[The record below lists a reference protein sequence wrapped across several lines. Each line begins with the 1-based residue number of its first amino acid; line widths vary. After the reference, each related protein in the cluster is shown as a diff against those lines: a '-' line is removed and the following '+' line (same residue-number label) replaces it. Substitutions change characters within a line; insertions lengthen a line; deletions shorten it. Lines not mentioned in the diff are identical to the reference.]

1 MAHESLEVLAQ
12 HLRPGMFVEDLD
24 RPWLDTPFLIQGFL
38 LDNDGDIQTLQ
49 QLCHHVYVDPLRST
63 VAVPRCAAADNKGLG
78 SMAAERSLEVV
89 RPAPASTFGSPGGAR
104 PPTRNRMPVDDYDRV
119 SSALP
124 DPAEKFK
131 ITPDRPRAALANV
144 SPADWRPTVAARAT
158 DTDTSEVGARFNP
171 LSRLKG
177 FFEDIA
183 SSWRESRVPS
193 VPLPEVEETP
203 VRPPD
208 PFMAPPGVKLV
219 IYPEQRPVREE
230 LPRAEKS
237 FTRARE
243 TLDRL
248 AQDMR
253 TGTSVDVAGVDDVVN
268 DMVDSMIANPDALM
282 WIARMRQQHNDVYA
296 HGVQVG
302 VYLLALGRHLG
313 FPKAQ
318 LGHLGTMGLL
328 LDLGKTALPRTLLE
342 KPGRLTDEEFELMKR
357 HVEYGLEVVTSGPQ
371 SLHPDILE
379 GIAQH
384 HERLNGLG
392 YPKGLHGDQISMYG
406 RMAGIADCFAA
417 LTSPRPYA
425 ETLSVSDAMMRM
437 YKWGGEHFAQPLV
450 EKLVQ
455 AIGVFPVGSLVE
467 LSSGEVAVVIRH
479 NRVRRLQP
487 TVLVIA
493 GADKQPLQRFRTLD
507 LLNEPKQPGAPR
519 IQVHRGLPAGAYG
532 LDTSSCYLSAA

>member
-1 MAHESLEVLAQ
+1 MAQESLEVLTQ
-12 HLRPGMFVEDLD
+12 DLLPGMFVEDLD

-38 LDNDGDIQTLQ
+38 LDDKHDIETLR

-63 VAVPRCAAADNKGLG
+63 VPMPLTQSGQKRPLAPEGTGAGVARP
-78 SMAAERSLEVV
+78 LEVIRPSGRSKV
-89 RPAPASTFGSPGGAR
+89 GGERPARDRA
-104 PPTRNRMPVDDYDRV
+104 PVDDDDRA
-119 SSALP
+119 SSATSQRP
-124 DPAEKFK
+124 KEK
-131 ITPDRPRAALANV
+131 ITLAPGPRPVAHVPAG
-144 SPADWRPTVAARAT
+144 ADWPPAGPAQPASAPAA
-158 DTDTSEVGARFNP
+158 GASGVLFNP

-177 FFEDIA
+177 LFDGLA
-183 SSWRESRVPS
+183 HAWRETRLPS
-193 VPLPEVEETP
+193 VPLPDAADAI
-203 VRPPD
+203 RPD
-208 PFMAPPGVKLV
+208 PAMAPPGVQLV
-219 IYPEQRPVREE
+219 IYPDERPIREE

-237 FTRARE
+237 FVRARE

-253 TGTSVDVAGVDDVVN
+253 TGTRVDVEGVDEVVN
-268 DMVDSMIANPDALM
+268 DMVDSMIASPDALM
-282 WIARMRQQHNDVYA
+282 WIARMRQQHSDIYS

-313 FPKAQ
+313 FPKMQ

-328 LDLGKTALPRTLLE
+328 LDLGKTALPRDLLE

-357 HVEYGLEVVTSGPQ
+357 HVEYGLEVVSSGPKA
-371 SLHPDILE
+371 LHPDILE

-392 YPKGLHGDQISMYG
+392 YPTGLRGDQISVYG

-425 ETLSVSDAMMRM
+425 EALSVSDAMMRL
-437 YKWGGEHFAQPLV
+437 YKWGGELFAQPLV

-487 TVLVIA
+487 SVLVIA
-493 GADKQPLQRFRTLD
+493 NPDKQPLQRFRTLD
-507 LLNEPKQPGAPR
+507 MLNEPKAQAGSPLH
-519 IQVHRGLPAGAYG
+519 VHRGLPAGAYG
-532 LDTSSCYLSAA
+532 LDTSACYLSAA

>member
-1 MAHESLEVLAQ
+1 MA
-12 HLRPGMFVEDLD
+12 PG
-24 RPWLDTPFLIQGFL
+24 PKP
-38 LDNDGDIQTLQ
+38 
-49 QLCHHVYVDPLRST
+49 
-63 VAVPRCAAADNKGLG
+63 AANA
-78 SMAAERSLEVV
+78 
-89 RPAPASTFGSPGGAR
+89 
-104 PPTRNRMPVDDYDRV
+104 
-119 SSALP
+119 
-124 DPAEKFK
+124 
-131 ITPDRPRAALANV
+131 RPRADWPRADLAQ
-144 SPADWRPTVAARAT
+144 AASAP
-158 DTDTSEVGARFNP
+158 DSGASGVLFNP

-177 FFEDIA
+177 LFDGVA
-183 SSWRESRVPS
+183 HAWRETRLPS
-193 VPLPEVEETP
+193 VPLPDAADAN
-203 VRPPD
+203 RPD
-208 PFMAPPGVKLV
+208 PSMAPPGVQLV
-219 IYPEQRPVREE
+219 VYPDERPIRDE
-230 LPRAEKS
+230 LPRAERS
-237 FTRARE
+237 FVRARE

-253 TGTSVDVAGVDDVVN
+253 TSTCVDVAGVNEVVN
-268 DMVDSMIANPDALM
+268 DMVDSMIASPDALM
-282 WIARMRQQHNDVYA
+282 WIARMRQQHSDVYS

-313 FPKAQ
+313 FPKMQ

-328 LDLGKTALPRTLLE
+328 LDLGKTALPRDLLE
-342 KPGRLTDEEFELMKR
+342 KPGRLTDQEFALMKR
-357 HVEYGLEVVTSGPQ
+357 HVEYGLEVVSSGPKA
-371 SLHPDILE
+371 LHPDILE

-392 YPKGLHGDQISMYG
+392 YPAGLRGDEISVYG

-425 ETLSVSDAMMRM
+425 EALSVSDAMMRL

-493 GADKQPLQRFRTLD
+493 GPKKQLLQRFRTLD
-507 LLNEPKQPGAPR
+507 LLNESTAQAGSQ
-519 IQVHRGLPAGAYG
+519 IQVRRGLPAGAYG
-532 LDTSSCYLSAA
+532 LDTSACYLSAA

>member
-1 MAHESLEVLAQ
+1 MAQESLEVLTQ
-12 HLRPGMFVEDLD
+12 DLLPGMFVEDLD

-38 LDNDGDIQTLQ
+38 LDDARDIETLRK
-49 QLCHHVYVDPLRST
+49 LCHHVYVDPLRST
-63 VAVPRCAAADNKGLG
+63 VAVRRRAATDRTSPVG
-78 SMAAERSLEVV
+78 ERSLEVV
-89 RPAPASTFGSPGGAR
+89 RPSVHPGVAGPPPARGRAG
-104 PPTRNRMPVDDYDRV
+104 VDDDDRV
-119 SSALP
+119 SSAAP
-124 DPAEKFK
+124 YRPKDKF
-131 ITPDRPRAALANV
+131 TMRAA
-144 SPADWRPTVAARAT
+144 SPSTPPSADWLPTVPARAGDPDGDGT
-158 DTDTSEVGARFNP
+158 ALRFNP

-177 FFEDIA
+177 LFDDLA
-183 SSWRESRVPS
+183 HAWREPRLPS
-193 VPLPEVEETP
+193 IPLPEAAEP
-203 VRPPD
+203 RRPD
-208 PFMAPPGVKLV
+208 PAMAPPGVELLV
-219 IYPEQRPVREE
+219 YPDEKPIRDE

-237 FTRARE
+237 FARARE

-253 TGTSVDVAGVDDVVN
+253 TGTSVDIEGVDEVVN
-268 DMVDSMIANPDALM
+268 DMVDSMISSPDALM
-282 WIARMRQQHNDVYA
+282 WIARMRQQHSDIYS

-313 FPKAQ
+313 FPKTQ

-328 LDLGKTALPRTLLE
+328 LDLGKTALPRALLE
-342 KPGRLTDEEFELMKR
+342 KPGRLTDQEFELMKR
-357 HVEYGLEVVTSGPQ
+357 HVEYGLEVVSSGTKAP
-371 SLHPDILE
+371 HPDILE

-392 YPKGLHGDQISMYG
+392 YPKGRRGDEIGVYG

-425 ETLSVSDAMMRM
+425 EALSVSDAMMRM
-437 YKWGGEHFAQPLV
+437 YKWGGELFAQPLV

-493 GADKQPLQRFRTLD
+493 GPDKQPLQRFRTLD
-507 LLNEPKQPGAPR
+507 LLNEPNLPPGSR
-519 IQVHRGLPAGAYG
+519 IQVRRGLPAGAYG
-532 LDTSSCYLSAA
+532 LDTSACYLSAA